1 MSFADFI
8 LVVADDAS
16 IARAMSL
23 ALRETEREVR
33 AVATAGEAMA
43 AARDEHPELI
53 VLDVGTSLSDG
64 IAVCRALRDET
75 QVPIIVLGVRRAE
88 IDAVQLLNAG
98 ADDFIARPFAVA
110 ELVARIKAQLRRA
123 SVYRSGAPNVIRV
136 GSLALDQSRRTA
148 SRDGVDVRL
157 TPVEWQLFRAL
168 ATNAG
173 RTLTHQQL
181 YHAVWGNVFGD
192 AQQTLRVHIAHLR
205 RKIEA
210 VPRAPTLIVTEPGVG
225 YRCEQPRP
233 TPAKAG

>member
-8 LVVADDAS
+8 LLVAGDAS
-16 IARAMSL
+16 SARVMSL
-23 ALRETEREVR
+23 ALRETAREVR

-43 AARDEHPELI
+43 AARNEHPELI
-53 VLDVGTSLSDG
+53 VLDAGTALADG
-64 IAVCRALRDET
+64 VAVCRALRDET

-88 IDAVQLLNAG
+88 TDAVQLLNAG
-98 ADDFIARPFAVA
+98 ADDFIARPFVVA
-110 ELVARIKAQLRRA
+110 ELVARIQAQLRRA
-123 SVYRSGAPNVIRV
+123 SVYRSVTPNVIRLGDV
-136 GSLALDQSRRTA
+136 ALDQSRRTA
-148 SRDGVDVRL
+148 SRAGVDLRL

-192 AQQTLRVHIAHLR
+192 AQQTLRVHITHLR

-210 VPRAPTLIVTEPGVG
+210 APRAPTIIVTEPGIG
-225 YRCEQPRP
+225 YRCEEPRP
-233 TPAKAG
+233 TAAKAG